1 MDKEL
6 NVKIEEM
13 LKDFNT
19 KNEEMMA
26 KIENLKKSEQTIKD
40 SFLENYKEIEK
51 TMVESLVYCRQ
62 LLNTLFMTDKKYIK
76 FSGRAADWSEM
87 TVKSLVD
94 GNDYTSSFYIYFQ
107 GSDKVN
113 YSIGFR
119 NASYSS
125 IGSHGWFYFNTTY
138 GIETYQ
144 TIAEWY
150 LSGRFT
156 EDLLGLMRFY
166 IKNYLEQQESEINRL
181 QSVLENA
188 QPITKNDTHW
198 SDYIMYLL
206 KWSSEHADKEFAGM
220 SPACYD
226 EWLDNESE
234 E

>member
-6 NVKIEEM
+6 NAKIEEM
-13 LKDFNT
+13 LKDFNA

-26 KIENLKKSEQTIKD
+26 KIENLKKSENTIKD
-40 SFLENYKEIEK
+40 SFIENYKEIER
-51 TMVESLVYCRQ
+51 TMKESIDYCKQ
-62 LLNTLFMTDKKYIK
+62 LIRTLFVTNKEYINFESRSSK
-76 FSGRAADWSEM
+76 WRIL
-87 TVKSLVD
+87 TVKSLVTGKD
-94 GNDYTSSFYIYFQ
+94 ISNSFYIYFHS
-107 GSDKVN
+107 GNVD
-113 YSIGFR
+113 YSIAW
-119 NASYSS
+119 ASN
-125 IGSHGWFYFNTTY
+125 GNPSHSGHSWFYFGDNHR
-138 GIETYQ
+138 IEVEQ
-144 TIAEWY
+144 AFAEWY
-150 LSGRFT
+150 LSGGFT
-156 EDLLGLMRFY
+156 EDLFGLMKSY
-166 IKNYLEQQESEINRL
+166 INLYLQQQESEINRL